1 MIIQTNVP
9 YHMVKE
15 NIQRIVA
22 LKIGIE
28 IYFNNATIDRIEENE
43 VKETGQVLKDAKIAC
58 TVHAPF
64 MDLSPGAVDRTIR
77 RITGDKL
84 EKAVEMANLL
94 GARGI
99 VCHSGYNKWYFDGK
113 QDIWMEGCIETFRRV
128 LTAAGK
134 ELPVMV
140 ENIFEEE
147 PSNLIELFRY
157 FKDSNLYFC
166 FDSGHYNLFSGISI
180 EEWLQPLRSKI
191 GEMHLHDNHGKSDEH
206 LPIGLGTFPFRE
218 LKSFIRNL
226 DRVIYTAEIHAE
238 AQAQEGIKKL
248 KEFLS

>member
-1 MIIQTNVP
+1 
-9 YHMVKE
+9 MVRD
-15 NIQRIVA
+15 NIHRIVSF
-22 LKIGIE
+22 KVDIE
-28 IYFNNATIDRIEENE
+28 VYFNNATIDRIEGND
-43 VKETGQVLKDAKIAC
+43 VKETSRMLKDAGISC

-64 MDLSPGAVDRTIR
+64 MDLSPGAVDRTVR
-77 RITGDKL
+77 TITGDKL

-113 QDIWMEGCIETFRRV
+113 QDVWLEGCVETWNRI
-128 LTAAGK
+128 LKAAGK

-166 FDSGHYNLFSGISI
+166 FDSGHFNLFTITDL
-180 EEWLQPLRSKI
+180 EEWLSPLRNKI
-191 GEMHLHDNHGKSDEH
+191 REMHLHDNHGSSDEH
-206 LPIGLGTFPFRE
+206 LPIGAGTFPFQE
-218 LKSFIRNL
+218 LKQFIRRL
-226 DRVIYTAEIHAE
+226 PSIIYTAEIHGE
-238 AQAQEGIKKL
+238 AAAPYGIKKL